1 MGQETRTI
9 TLQMLYDAVELNHPI
24 SGINPILDSA
34 KNLEIKN
41 INSTYY
47 PKLDF
52 NATASWQS
60 DVTSIGIDTQGLPIS
75 IDVPSP
81 DRDQYRLTL
90 DIGQIIWE
98 GGATKARKKLA
109 TAQAEADK
117 SSIHSELYSLKER
130 INEAFFAII
139 LIDVTHKQFEL
150 MKTELTARL
159 ESLQAGVNGGVVLP
173 STTAGIKAEII
184 RLEQKMLELPSQKKS
199 MFSILQS
206 LTQMDFAVTD
216 DFVLPHDNDVH
227 NPTLNRPE
235 LLTFSSQKN
244 IFDVSSSLVSK
255 KRMPIIS
262 AFISSGYGKPGL
274 NMLSNEWNP
283 YIMAGAKLTWNIW
296 DWNITK
302 REREQLTI
310 QKRVVDLR
318 LQAFEQQVGSA
329 VKSSENQLETL
340 TKQLELDNEIIE
352 LLEGVKRKSE
362 SQLTNGV
369 ISSTEY
375 LVDFNAAAR
384 ARLDMEYRKILFAK
398 EKVKLYYLL
407 GTNF

>member
-1 MGQETRTI
+1 
-9 TLQMLYDAVELNHPI
+9 
-24 SGINPILDSA
+24 
-34 KNLEIKN
+34 
-41 INSTYY
+41 
-47 PKLDF
+47 
-52 NATASWQS
+52 
-60 DVTSIGIDTQGLPIS
+60 
-75 IDVPSP
+75 
-81 DRDQYRLTL
+81 
-90 DIGQIIWE
+90 
-98 GGATKARKKLA
+98 
-109 TAQAEADK
+109 
-117 SSIHSELYSLKER
+117 
-130 INEAFFAII
+130 
-139 LIDVTHKQFEL
+139 
-150 MKTELTARL
+150 
-159 ESLQAGVNGGVVLP
+159 
-173 STTAGIKAEII
+173 
-184 RLEQKMLELPSQKKS
+184 
-199 MFSILQS
+199 
-206 LTQMDFAVTD
+206 
-216 DFVLPHDNDVH
+216 
-227 NPTLNRPE
+227 
-235 LLTFSSQKN
+235 
-244 IFDVSSSLVSK
+244 
-255 KRMPIIS
+255 MPIIS